1 MAFSVRLKRLLA
13 EIGENPAPYGM
24 HSLPVRRAEP
34 SARGLKGCRPLGCR
48 VCHDQRLLAEAR
60 GAEDALVCRSTREP
74 PPHVHR
80 QGRGI
85 LAPDRGVRSLRDAA
99 RFPMKKPRGNGWSW
113 RGATSRNQ
121 AGRCRTG
128 KKPSTAS
135 LFRGRR
141 ASPGRLGHQ
150 RGNVSKPVYTNY
162 LTLPCQKFLTHLDT
176 FHAPLSAQRERGAI
190 AADGDLDLC
199 QSGGFRGRGR

>member
-1 MAFSVRLKRLLA
+1 
-13 EIGENPAPYGM
+13 M

-135 LFRGRR
+135 LFRGEARFPRKAWSPERKCQQTRLHKLLDTTMSKIFDALGHFSR
-141 ASPGRLGHQ
+141 AS
-150 RGNVSKPVYTNY
+150 
-162 LTLPCQKFLTHLDT
+162 
-176 FHAPLSAQRERGAI
+176 
-190 AADGDLDLC
+190 
-199 QSGGFRGRGR
+199 FRATRKRRNRC